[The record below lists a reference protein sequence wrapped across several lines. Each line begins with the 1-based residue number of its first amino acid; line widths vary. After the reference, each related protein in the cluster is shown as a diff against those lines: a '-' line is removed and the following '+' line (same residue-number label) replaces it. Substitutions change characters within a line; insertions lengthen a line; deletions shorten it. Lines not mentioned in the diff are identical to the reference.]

1 MNGSTPFSGAR
12 PTGTRLVGAVARS
25 APPSSDCFGPW
36 GGQEPMSEAPQ
47 PTEPFAQQQVA
58 KDRTGHPSPTPGKSI
73 RGEVRACIG

>member
-1 MNGSTPFSGAR
+1 
-12 PTGTRLVGAVARS
+12 
-25 APPSSDCFGPW
+25 
-36 GGQEPMSEAPQ
+36 MSEAPQ